1 MRNVFMVA
9 VSAFLLVGVG
19 RASFAGD
26 DNLKLK
32 ATAQAD
38 TPVKRTSTPAA
49 ASPQTQTRPVK
60 PLHGGVVGGV
70 TPLPLAASAGG
81 KPASD
86 WTLDERL
93 ANRCNRLKAEERTR
107 EAARASTKLSA
118 QTFGTTTHADI
129 ISGRLHPELFLP
141 HELFKEVVTDAVFR
155 PGFPSFYQ
163 SMVEASGLPT
173 DFWTRLQSLS
183 AAYISDLREQRNR
196 SADKSAAG
204 RALAFATSATLER
217 QTCHDRALALRAAR
231 AAFGPALDH
240 FMYEYVAPG
249 TTAFFDEISDE
260 RTLRSLEGGCQ

>member
-1 MRNVFMVA
+1 MRNVLTVA
-9 VSAFLLVGVG
+9 ISTVLLVGAG
-19 RASFAGD
+19 RASFA
-26 DNLKLK
+26 DNLTSQ
-32 ATAQAD
+32 APAQAD
-38 TPVKRTSTPAA
+38 TAVRRTSTPAA
-49 ASPQTQTRPVK
+49 ALQPQDQSRPVK
-60 PLHGGVVGGV
+60 PLRGGVVGGV
-70 TPLPLAASAGG
+70 TPPPSAAHSGRLASA
-81 KPASD
+81 

-93 ANRCNRLKAEERTR
+93 ANRCDPVKAAERVR
-107 EAARASTKLSA
+107 GAARANTQVTTQS
-118 QTFGTTTHADI
+118 FGTTTHADI

-141 HELFKEVVTDAVFR
+141 HELFKEVVADAVFR
-155 PGFPSFYQ
+155 PGFSSFYQ
-163 SMVEASGLPT
+163 PMAEAAGLPA

-183 AAYISDLREQRNR
+183 TAYIRDLREQRNR
-196 SADKSAAG
+196 SADKSVAG